1 MREERV
7 SDAEE
12 RVFSDEEE
20 TVLIKCKDVFS
31 KLVDMMVD
39 EPLSKI
45 VVVVNVNKSIVT
57 VE

>member
-1 MREERV
+1 MGEERV

-20 TVLIKCKDVFS
+20 TVLFNCKDVFS
-31 KLVDMMVD
+31 KLVDMMVV

-45 VVVVNVNKSIVT
+45 DVVVNVNKSVVT
-57 VE
+57 VD

>member
-1 MREERV
+1 MGEERV

-20 TVLIKCKDVFS
+20 TVLFNCNDVFS

-45 VVVVNVNKSIVT
+45 VVVVNVNKSAVT

>member
-1 MREERV
+1 MGEERV

-20 TVLIKCKDVFS
+20 TVLFNCNDVFS
-31 KLVDMMVD
+31 KLVDMMVV

-45 VVVVNVNKSIVT
+45 DVVVNVNKSVVT
-57 VE
+57 VD